1 MAAYENILLDVSP
14 EGTAVLTLNRPQKR
28 NAFNAQVIEEL
39 TDAFETLS
47 KNPECRLV
55 LIRGSG
61 PVFSAGADLEWM
73 RAAADYSEK
82 ENEED
87 AFAMAE
93 MLRRLFEL
101 PQATI
106 ALLHGAAMAGACGI
120 AAACDIAIARKG
132 TIFSFS
138 EVKLGIIPA
147 TISPYII
154 NAIGARWARALFVTA
169 ERFDSEVAA
178 RLGLIH
184 HEVEDEMAM
193 EKLVEHYADLV
204 YAASPAAI
212 ADTKDLVARVSGEV
226 IDSSLGRLT
235 AKRLAHRR
243 VSEQGKEGL
252 AAFLEKRSP
261 NWFR

>member
-1 MAAYENILLDVSP
+1 MAYEHILLDVSP
-14 EGTAVLTLNRPQKR
+14 EGTGVLTLNRPAKR
-28 NAFNAQVIEEL
+28 NAFNAEVIAEL

-47 KNPECRLV
+47 KNPSCRLLLV
-55 LIRGSG
+55 RGNG

-73 RAAADYSEK
+73 KAAAHYSEK

-87 AFAMAE
+87 AVAMAE
-93 MLRRLFEL
+93 V
-101 PQATI
+101 TV

-154 NAIGARWARALFVTA
+154 NAIGPRWARALFVTA
-169 ERFDSEVAA
+169 ERFEATFA
-178 RLGLIH
+178 EKIGLIH

-204 YAASPAAI
+204 YAASPAAV
-212 ADTKDLVARVSGEV
+212 ADTKELVARVTGEE
-226 IDSSLGRLT
+226 IDASLGRMT

-243 VSEQGKEGL
+243 VSDQGKEGL
-252 AAFLEKRSP
+252 AAFLEKRKP
-261 NWFR
+261 NWSR

>member
-1 MAAYENILLDVSP
+1 MMIYQYIQLDVSP
-14 EGTAVLTLNRPQKR
+14 EGTAALLLNRADKR
-28 NAFNAQVIEEL
+28 NAFNAEVIEEL

-55 LIRGSG
+55 LIRGAG

-73 RAAADYSEK
+73 RAAADYSER

-93 MLRRLFEL
+93 MLRRLYEL

-106 ALLHGAAMAGACGI
+106 ALVHGAAMAGACGI
-120 AAACDIAIARKG
+120 AAACDIAIAQKG
-132 TIFSFS
+132 TIFAFS

-154 NAIGARWARALFVTA
+154 DAIGARWARALFVTG
-169 ERFDSEVAA
+169 ERFDADVAQ

-184 HEVEDEMAM
+184 HVAEDETAM
-193 EKLVEHYADLV
+193 EKILEQYADHI
-204 YAASPAAI
+204 YSASPAAI
-212 ADTKDLVARVSGEV
+212 ADAKRLVEDVHGEV
-226 IDSSLGRLT
+226 IDGSLSRLT

-243 VSEQGKEGL
+243 VSAQGKEGL
-252 AAFLEKRSP
+252 SAFLEKRKPDWSK
-261 NWFR
+261 

>member
-1 MAAYENILLDVSP
+1 MAYEHILLDVSP
-14 EGTAVLTLNRPQKR
+14 EGTGVLTLNRPAKR
-28 NAFNAQVIEEL
+28 NAFNAEVIAEL

-47 KNPECRLV
+47 KNPSCRLLLV
-55 LIRGSG
+55 RGNG

-73 RAAADYSEK
+73 KAASHYSER

-87 AFAMAE
+87 AVAMAE

-101 PQATI
+101 PQVTI

-120 AAACDIAIARKG
+120 AAACDIAIAKKG

-154 NAIGARWARALFVTA
+154 NAIGPRWARTLFVTA
-169 ERFDSEVAA
+169 ERFEATFA
-178 RLGLIH
+178 EKIGLIH

-193 EKLVEHYADLV
+193 EKLVEYYADLV
-204 YAASPAAI
+204 YAASPAAV
-212 ADTKDLVARVSGEV
+212 ADTKALVADVTGEV
-226 IDSSLGRLT
+226 IDSSLGKMT

-252 AAFLEKRSP
+252 AAFLEKRKPS
-261 NWFR
+261 WSR